1 MTTVD
6 PIMSCDFATGLGQAR
21 KGRYL
26 LHPAPSPHPPF
37 QLILLQGTLGVTT
50 FLVLRLFPWRNSAIE
65 SLVVKYAGSYSFLGN
80 LLFSFVNL
88 FFFCSRRAYFCIYQY
103 IFPSIHTSV
112 PLVPLIFFLTYQSVD
127 TFDTFGPLCFVG
139 FFLFFFPPVILW
151 SLH

>member
-50 FLVLRLFPWRNSAIE
+50 FLVLRLFPWRNSAIQ

-88 FFFCSRRAYFCIYQY
+88 FFFFVVEELISAFIN
-103 IFPSIHTSV
+103 
-112 PLVPLIFFLTYQSVD
+112 IFFHPFIHQY
-127 TFDTFGPLCFVG
+127 P
-139 FFLFFFPPVILW
+139 W
-151 SLH
+151 YH